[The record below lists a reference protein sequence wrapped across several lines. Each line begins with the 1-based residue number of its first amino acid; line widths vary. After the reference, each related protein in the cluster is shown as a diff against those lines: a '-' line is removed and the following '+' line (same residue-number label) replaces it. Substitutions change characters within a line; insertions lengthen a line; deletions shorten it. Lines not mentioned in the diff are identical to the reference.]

1 MNKAYDGIEE
11 LQPLDPE
18 DAVETSIVTID
29 EMEKLRH
36 RIILHQR

>member
-29 EMEKLRH
+29 ENGETGGTG
-36 RIILHQR
+36 